1 MQAFLPKR
9 RFSKKR
15 VYTAAIMAGRPP
27 IKEAPPF
34 GKRLSEARRAKGLS
48 QTELA
53 DLLGVSAKAVDY
65 YERRARNPSVDFVG
79 KAAEALAVSFEDL
92 VGGAD
97 KKTQKPGPT
106 KKLLRQLEQIQSL
119 PKSKQRFVSEFLD
132 TVLDTKRHP

>member
-9 RFSKKR
+9 RFSKNR

-27 IKEAPPF
+27 SKEAPPF
-34 GKRLSEARRAKGLS
+34 GKRLSKVRRAKGLS

-53 DLLGVSAKAVDY
+53 DLLGVSAKAIDY
-65 YERRARNPSVDFVG
+65 YERRARNPSVDFVS
-79 KAAEALAVSFEDL
+79 KAAEALSVSFDDL

-97 KKTQKPGPT
+97 RKNQKPGPS

-119 PKSKQRFVSEFLD
+119 PKNKQRFVSELLD
-132 TVLDTKRHP
+132 TVLDTKRS